1 MKKKRYTITSAL
13 LYANGPIHIGHLA
26 GAYLPADIYVRY
38 LKNIGHDVA
47 FICGSDE
54 HGAAITLQAKK
65 EGCSPKDII
74 DKYHNLNKKSFDQ
87 FGINFSI
94 YHRTSEKI
102 HHETAIDFFKK
113 LNLKKVFTQKKSSQ
127 FYDTKNKQFLADRY
141 IFGQCPK
148 CGYQHAY
155 GDQCESCGSTLSP
168 EELIDPKS
176 KLSGDMPIKKD
187 TKHWYLPMQ
196 KHESWLKKW
205 IDSGE
210 VNNKILHSPKEWKDQ
225 VIGQCKSWLNAGLRE
240 RAMTRDLDWGVKV
253 PFENSEGKV
262 LYVWLDAPIGYI
274 SATKKWAKEN
284 NRDWKDYWQDSNTNL
299 IHFIGKDNIVFH
311 TIIFPI
317 ILHEME
323 HYILPKNVPA
333 NEFLNLEGKK
343 LSTSRNWAIW
353 LHEFLEDFSNQQDA
367 LRYVL
372 CSIAPENKDADF
384 TWFDFQARIN
394 NELVAIYGNFV
405 NRVLV
410 LTNKYWDGIVPQKN
424 TLTDLDNSVLKKIA
438 EFPKIIG
445 NYIQEFKFKKAL
457 NEMMNLARLG
467 NKYLADTEPWKLV
480 KTDPKK
486 TETIMNIG
494 IQITATLSIV
504 SEPFLPFTSAKL
516 KDALSIKNINWNDS
530 GKEILGKNSKITLI
544 KPLFKKIEDNEI
556 KKQLKK
562 LNL

>member
-74 DKYHNLNKKSFDQ
+74 DKYHNLNKKSFEQ

-168 EELIDPKS
+168 EELINPKS
-176 KLSGDMPIKKD
+176 KLSGDMPIKKE

-205 IDSGE
+205 IDNGE
-210 VNNKILHSPKEWKDQ
+210 VRNKILHSPKEWKDQ

-253 PFENSEGKV
+253 PVENSEGKV
-262 LYVWLDAPIGYI
+262 LYVWLDAPYWIYFCN
-274 SATKKWAKEN
+274 KKM
-284 NRDWKDYWQDSNTNL
+284 
-299 IHFIGKDNIVFH
+299 G
-311 TIIFPI
+311 
-317 ILHEME
+317 
-323 HYILPKNVPA
+323 
-333 NEFLNLEGKK
+333 
-343 LSTSRNWAIW
+343 
-353 LHEFLEDFSNQQDA
+353 
-367 LRYVL
+367 
-372 CSIAPENKDADF
+372 
-384 TWFDFQARIN
+384 
-394 NELVAIYGNFV
+394 
-405 NRVLV
+405 
-410 LTNKYWDGIVPQKN
+410 
-424 TLTDLDNSVLKKIA
+424 
-438 EFPKIIG
+438 
-445 NYIQEFKFKKAL
+445 
-457 NEMMNLARLG
+457 
-467 NKYLADTEPWKLV
+467 
-480 KTDPKK
+480 
-486 TETIMNIG
+486 
-494 IQITATLSIV
+494 
-504 SEPFLPFTSAKL
+504 
-516 KDALSIKNINWNDS
+516 
-530 GKEILGKNSKITLI
+530 
-544 KPLFKKIEDNEI
+544 
-556 KKQLKK
+556 
-562 LNL
+562 